1 MSAPQPRSLSAPPR
15 GRFASTLYAKL
26 SVVLVALLAAVG
38 LAYAVASYYGAR
50 HHVAQINQSVNRD
63 LARTLVAD
71 RNLVQEGRIDE
82 DAVKQTFDEY
92 MTINPSIEIYLLDLE
107 GRILSYSADPGKVKR
122 RSVSLDPIRAFMA
135 DDARFPLLGDDPRSH
150 DGRKPFSVTRVPT
163 ESAPE
168 GYLYVVL
175 RGERYDSVERLLAE
189 SYLLRQSGL
198 VVVASLALGAV
209 VGLMVFHVLTR
220 RLRRLSV
227 EMDTFRRSSFTHH
240 LALPTLREGGDE
252 IDQLSRTFDAMARRI
267 VEQIE
272 ALKRQDTLRRELV
285 AQISHDLRT
294 PLTALHGYLETLQL
308 KSSTLES
315 GERAEYLDIAMRQSE
330 RLRRL
335 VSDLFELAKLEARE
349 QRPKHEPIAVV
360 DLLQDVSQK
369 MAIAA
374 RDAGVGI
381 DLDLPEGSPI
391 ASGDVALLERV
402 LDNLIDNAID
412 HAGDGGAVRIGT
424 RSDAG
429 TVSVFVQD
437 SGPGIPAE
445 DIPRLF
451 EPYYRGDASRR
462 PASAHAG
469 LGLAIARRIVEL
481 HGGTIRVASRQGEG
495 ARFEFTL
502 AAAS

>member
-1 MSAPQPRSLSAPPR
+1 MAERRSR
-15 GRFASTLYAKL
+15 VTTTLYAKL
-26 SVVLVALLAAVG
+26 SMVLVALLAAVG

-50 HHVAQINQSVNRD
+50 HHVEQINQSVNRD

-71 RNLVQEGRIDE
+71 RNLVQEGRINE
-82 DAVKQTFDEY
+82 EAVKDTFREY
-92 MTINPSIEIYLLDLE
+92 MTINPSIEIYLLGLD

-122 RSVSLDPIRAFMA
+122 RGVSLEPIGAFLA
-135 DDARFPLLGDDPRSH
+135 GDARFPLLGDDPRSH
-150 DGRKPFSVTRVPT
+150 DGRKPFSVTPVPS
-163 ESAPE
+163 EAAPE

-175 RGERYDSVERLLAE
+175 RGERYDSAERLLAE

-198 VVVASLALGAV
+198 VVAASLALGMV
-209 VGLMVFHVLTR
+209 VGLIVFHVLTR
-220 RLRRLSV
+220 RLRSLSA
-227 EMDTFRRSSFTHH
+227 EMDAFRRSSFAHH
-240 LALPTLREGGDE
+240 VALDAPGEGGDE
-252 IDQLSRTFDAMARRI
+252 IDQLSGTFDAMARRI

-272 ALKRQDTLRRELV
+272 ALKRQDTLRRDLV

-308 KSSTLES
+308 KAATLET

-349 QRPKHEPIAVV
+349 QMPRHEPIAVV
-360 DLLQDVSQK
+360 DLLQDVAQK
-369 MAIAA
+369 VALAA
-374 RDAGVGI
+374 RNASVSI
-381 DLDLPEGSPI
+381 ELDLPERSPI

-402 LDNLIDNAID
+402 LDNLMDNALD
-412 HAGDGGAVRIGT
+412 HAGADGRVTIGT
-424 RSDAG
+424 RAGRG
-429 TVSVFVQD
+429 TVSVFVED

-451 EPYYRGDASRR
+451 EPYYRGDASSR
-462 PASAHAG
+462 PAGAHAG

-481 HGGTIRVASRQGEG
+481 HGGDIRVESRSSSG
-495 ARFEFTL
+495 ARFVFTL
-502 AAAS
+502 PGHYAAA